1 MAPFALSIATGVY
14 KGVIEFKIIL
24 KKSKAFELEE
34 DLEKLNKF
42 TALMVFIAG
51 SVTAV
56 PIVTITIFF
65 YQAYA
70 DQYFVM
76 FVLGIEMFVVT
87 KMMKGYWKDRTV
99 QIISLFSCL
108 LMFVGCMVWVA
119 MDPDQM
125 LRYAIFAKNNMF
137 LNVVTMLKSIINM
150 GFNYFFSKLAAMNG
164 IHVLTSNMFKNFDKV
179 IYQKKDGAFVKSKLW
194 LIDIW
199 GYLKNKKKA
208 DVLDMKLKNAG
219 LLQST

>member
-1 MAPFALSIATGVY
+1 
-14 KGVIEFKIIL
+14 
-24 KKSKAFELEE
+24 
-34 DLEKLNKF
+34 
-42 TALMVFIAG
+42 
-51 SVTAV
+51 
-56 PIVTITIFF
+56 
-65 YQAYA
+65 
-70 DQYFVM
+70 
-76 FVLGIEMFVVT
+76 
-87 KMMKGYWKDRTV
+87 
-99 QIISLFSCL
+99 
-108 LMFVGCMVWVA
+108 
-119 MDPDQM
+119 
-125 LRYAIFAKNNMF
+125 MF

-208 DVLDMKLKNAG
+208 DVLEMKLKNAG